1 MHLNGLTIRLIACLG
16 FVLVT
21 SCGTKAPAMPPSSS
35 IQLSQAV
42 RDQRVFDC
50 ATLKPERLPAT
61 SQLFIDTLP
70 PKLEGETDPGYRER
84 LSANEKGLFDW
95 LQWSIRQSARWRGY
109 CET

>member
-1 MHLNGLTIRLIACLG
+1 
-16 FVLVT
+16 
-21 SCGTKAPAMPPSSS
+21 MPPSSS
-35 IQLSQAV
+35 IQLSAAV
-42 RDQRVFDC
+42 ADQRVFDC

-70 PKLEGETDPGYRER
+70 PKLEGETDFGYRER

-109 CET
+109 CEA